1 MAYKKIDNK
10 EREKTAMGRFEII
23 CEKYINGNNRTKEI
37 ILSFFDEEEKQ
48 QFLIGCGLY
57 HMFTD
62 QRYFDSIKKAVGE
75 RLYKDL
81 HK

>member
-1 MAYKKIDNK
+1 MAYKPIDNK

-37 ILSFFDEEEKQ
+37 ILSFLNEKEKQ

-57 HMFTD
+57 HMFND

-75 RLYKDL
+75 RLYTDL

>member
-1 MAYKKIDNK
+1 MAYRRIDNK
-10 EREKTAMGRFEII
+10 EREKSAAGRFEII
-23 CEKYINGNNRTKEI
+23 CERYINGNDKDREI
-37 ILSFFDEEEKQ
+37 ILSFMNDEEKQ

-62 QRYFDSIKKAVGE
+62 QRYYEVIKNAVGK
-75 RLYKDL
+75 RLYEDL